1 MHLEPPIM
9 KLSESRCK
17 LACELAARATARPAL
32 ASVGFSA
39 PSSPDASRHRL
50 IVPPGTP
57 SYVRQAPAMP
67 AVRKVQGRRARGD
80 RRIWA
85 IVKCLSL
92 RPCSKTSSLPVSAL
106 QYGIPH
112 TEP

>member
-39 PSSPDASRHRL
+39 PTARRTPRVIDSSF
-50 IVPPGTP
+50 
-57 SYVRQAPAMP
+57 
-67 AVRKVQGRRARGD
+67 RRARLRTSGKRLQCQQCAKCRD
-80 RRIWA
+80 GERAA
-85 IVKCLSL
+85 IGESG
-92 RPCSKTSSLPVSAL
+92 RS
-106 QYGIPH
+106 
-112 TEP
+112 